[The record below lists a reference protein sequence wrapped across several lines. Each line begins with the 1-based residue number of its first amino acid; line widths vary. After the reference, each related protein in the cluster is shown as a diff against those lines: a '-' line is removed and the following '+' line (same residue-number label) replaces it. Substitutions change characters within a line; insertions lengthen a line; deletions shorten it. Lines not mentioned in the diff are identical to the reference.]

1 MTDEKRDRG
10 ARRMKDVCGIDAPPP
25 GLGRFTDITV
35 EHLFGE
41 VWENQALAVRDRRL
55 VVLGIL
61 AALGDAD
68 NLGVHFGQALARGDL
83 TPEEVDEIVVTIAHY
98 AGWPRSTHAL
108 AAARKAK
115 TTFSTAGSTPRG
127 ATTTRSPER

>member
-1 MTDEKRDRG
+1 MNEEKRDRG
-10 ARRMKDVCGIDAPPP
+10 ARRMRDVCGVDAPPA
-25 GLGRFTDITV
+25 GAGRFTDITV

-41 VWENQALAVRDRRL
+41 VWENQTLGVRDRRL

-61 AALGDAD
+61 AALGDAE
-68 NLGVHFGQALARGDL
+68 NLGVHFGQALVRGDL